1 MFQTKLLK
9 YKKNIHMYVYWI
21 KIPSNTWFIY
31 IYWEE
36 IYKKPHFALIM
47 IKSQNTNLE
56 TCAIFA
62 YG

>member
-9 YKKNIHMYVYWI
+9 LKKKNIHMYVYWI

-36 IYKKPHFALIM
+36 IY
-47 IKSQNTNLE
+47 N
-56 TCAIFA
+56 
-62 YG
+62 

>member
-9 YKKNIHMYVYWI
+9 YKKKYSQYVYWI

-36 IYKKPHFALIM
+36 IDIKPHFALIM